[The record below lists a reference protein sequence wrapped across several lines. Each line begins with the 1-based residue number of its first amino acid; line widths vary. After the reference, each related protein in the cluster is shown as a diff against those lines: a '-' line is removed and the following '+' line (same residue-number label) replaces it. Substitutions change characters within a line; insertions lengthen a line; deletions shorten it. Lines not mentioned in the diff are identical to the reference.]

1 MVDKMNNNKNN
12 LIDPFDVRDCSLIAI
27 ATGIRAQNLR
37 ELRDKL
43 ETIEKASI
51 YYHFWGGRLR
61 ARFDDPEYNSDF
73 ASWARHSLHDGILAE
88 RIGALYPT
96 DFDTLEELRLELI
109 EIIEQRLDESEIVP
123 WAKADQQFG
132 FMTSQIVTFNTNV
145 RVHKPEDLVNVLPEI
160 SHGSI
165 YYHFIDA
172 RRRTPDRIDDFSVWL
187 KNFDTDYEEL
197 LDNFAKIDLY
207 YATLAEIQTQ
217 LHTITKKYFRI
228 K

>member
-1 MVDKMNNNKNN
+1 MTHNTTQVHPFEIKDSA
-12 LIDPFDVRDCSLIAI
+12 LIGI
-27 ATGIRAQNLR
+27 ATGVKAQNLR

-43 ETIEKASI
+43 ETIEEGSI

-88 RIGALYPT
+88 RIGVIYPT
-96 DFDTLEELRLELI
+96 DFNNLEELRQELI
-109 EIIEQRLDESEIVP
+109 EIIEQRLEESEIVP

-132 FMTSQIVTFNTNV
+132 FMTSQIVVFNTDKQV
-145 RVHKPEDLVNVLPEI
+145 REPHEFVEVLPEL

-172 RRRTPDRIDDFSVWL
+172 RRRTKNRIDDFSEWL
-187 KNFDTDYEEL
+187 HNFNVEYETL
-197 LDNFAKIDLY
+197 LEEIAKIDLY
-207 YATLAEIQTQ
+207 FATLAEIQQ
-217 LHTITKKYFRI
+217 ELSDIFRNHFG
-228 K
+228 KTS

>member
-1 MVDKMNNNKNN
+1 MADKHDNG
-12 LIDPFDVRDCSLIAI
+12 IQPFDVRDCSLIAI
-27 ATGIRAQNLR
+27 GTGIRAQNLR

-43 ETIEKASI
+43 ETIEEVSI

-96 DFDTLEELRLELI
+96 DFNSLQELRLELI

-132 FMTSQIVTFNTNV
+132 FMTSQIVTFNTSK
-145 RVHKPEDLVNVLPEI
+145 RVNKPEEFINVLPDI
-160 SHGSI
+160 SYGSI

-187 KNFDTDYEEL
+187 RNFNSEYAEL
-197 LDNFAKIDLY
+197 LEDIAKIDLY
-207 YATLAEIQTQ
+207 FATLAEIQDQ
-217 LHTITKKYFRI
+217 LISIMKKHFGTR
-228 K
+228 

>member
-1 MVDKMNNNKNN
+1 MNNQTENVLN
-12 LIDPFDVRDCSLIAI
+12 PFEVRDCSLIAI

-37 ELRDKL
+37 ELRDRL
-43 ETIEKASI
+43 ETIEQASI

-88 RIGALYPT
+88 RIGAIYPT
-96 DFDTLEELRLELI
+96 DFDNLEELRLELI

-132 FMTSQIVTFNTNV
+132 FMTSQIVTFNTNRQV
-145 RVHKPEDLVNVLPEI
+145 NKPEDFVKVLPEI
-160 SHGSI
+160 SYGSI

-187 KNFDTDYEEL
+187 RTFDHQYEDL
-197 LDNFAKIDLY
+197 LEDITKIDLY
-207 YATLAEIQTQ
+207 FATLAEIQSQ
-217 LHTITKKYFRI
+217 LHKIMI
-228 K
+228 KHFGTQ